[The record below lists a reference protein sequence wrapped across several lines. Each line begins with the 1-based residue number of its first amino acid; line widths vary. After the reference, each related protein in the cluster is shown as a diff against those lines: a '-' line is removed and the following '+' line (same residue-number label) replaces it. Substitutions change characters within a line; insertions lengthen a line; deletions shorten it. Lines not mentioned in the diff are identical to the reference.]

1 MEFKTGYDPRRNT
14 RGRPKG
20 TKNSTPAELR
30 SLVTKTATDFFP
42 EIIRALYKLDDDKKV
57 QYGLRLLEFA
67 IPKMREVDN
76 ATTLTFD
83 AMTTDQ
89 RRDLLQ
95 ELIRANEAK
104 RSVNGDQDKMKRENS
119 PGNFQF
125 ITQ

>member
-1 MEFKTGYDPRRNT
+1 MEFKKGYDPRRNT

-20 TKNSTPAELR
+20 TKNTTPAELR
-30 SLVTKTATDFFP
+30 TLVTMTATDFFP
-42 EIIRALYKLDDDKKV
+42 EIVNALYKLDDDKKV

-76 ATTLTFD
+76 ATTVTFD

-104 RSVNGDQDKMKRENS
+104 RSVNGDNVKATLQ
-119 PGNFQF
+119 
-125 ITQ
+125 